1 MKFYFEGS
9 FNPNP
14 REEGKLAKVSIFPS
28 TNSRACR
35 EIFVLVA
42 KEIPEVISGENY
54 NLGLVGE
61 KKTPMIFPPSNS
73 KEDNRILVMG
83 DIPQPKH
90 RSDGYLDRE
99 NSTGQLIDE
108 SMGGGAWGAGSCF
121 LAILEDGQRM
131 VSNRLIVWEN
141 KGGEMFKTQF
151 NSLSEYELAYESP
164 KVDFI

>member
-9 FNPNP
+9 FNIKP
-14 REEGKLAKVSIFPS
+14 REEGKLAKVSIYPS

-42 KEIPEVISGENY
+42 KEIPEVISGGNY

-61 KKTPMIFPPSNS
+61 KKTPMIFPPSKN
-73 KEDNRILVMG
+73 DNRILVMG

-99 NSTGQLIDE
+99 KSTGQLLDE

-151 NSLSEYELAYESP
+151 NSLSEYELAYEEP
-164 KVDFI
+164 QVDFI